1 MKPDVAR
8 IHIQTV
14 HTFSQSHTW
23 RAMDE
28 FPRPWLD
35 AAAGKMADWLSASAG
50 SINRW
55 YCGLFWASDLDSIA
69 ADRAF
74 ELSRRD
80 DEGRFVSP
88 SAFRSTLPSIDPA
101 ALALQLGITGP
112 VMTFSIDA
120 DPIMAEQSARRWL
133 LAGRLT
139 AAIVIDEFAAKLE
152 MPGTEDRHPISELTR
167 TIRCQLMVSAPSDS
181 SDSATRC

>member
-1 MKPDVAR
+1 MKPEVAR

-14 HTFSQSHTW
+14 QTFSQSHTW
-23 RAMDE
+23 PALDE

-35 AAAGKMADWLSASAG
+35 AAAGEIADWLSASAG

-69 ADRAF
+69 ADRTF
-74 ELSRRD
+74 ELSRRE

-88 SAFRSTLPSIDPA
+88 IAFRSTLPSIDPA
-101 ALALQLGITGP
+101 AIALQLGITGP
-112 VMTFSIDA
+112 VMTFSIDTN
-120 DPIMAEQSARRWL
+120 PMIAEQSARRWL

-139 AAIVIDEFAAKLE
+139 AAIVIDEFAAKSE

-167 TIRCQLMVSAPSDS
+167 TIRCQLLVSAPSDS
-181 SDSATRC
+181 GDLAASC